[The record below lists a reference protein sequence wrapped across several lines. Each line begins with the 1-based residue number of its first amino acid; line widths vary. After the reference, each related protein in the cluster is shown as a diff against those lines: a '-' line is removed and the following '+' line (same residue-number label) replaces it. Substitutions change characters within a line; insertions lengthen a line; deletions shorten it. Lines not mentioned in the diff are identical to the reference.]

1 VVAPKKRS
9 SYKTLQSLTEVKA
22 SKLKEQPMS
31 HYVGLDISMKETV
44 ICILNDKGVAVHRGK
59 SKTDPEKIAYHLKH
73 TGLQIEK
80 IGLESGSLSH
90 WLVNE
95 LRKFELPAICIDA
108 RKMAAFLSVRVNK
121 TDDNDALGIGEAIRC
136 GLYKEVSQKS
146 QQSVETGTLMQ
157 CRRTLVQQ
165 RVQLI
170 NSIRGFLKTYGTR
183 LGSCGGKEFP
193 ERVRAVIPG
202 ALMIA
207 REGIE
212 SLVSCYE
219 KLSDEIKNLDRKIE
233 ALGRE
238 DEDVKRLMTVPG
250 VGIVTAMSFKIEI
263 DDPHRFKKSRDVG
276 AYFGMTPRQYSS
288 GETKRQGRI
297 SKCGSSEIR
306 TLLTEAGL
314 VCLTRSK
321 KWSKVKAWGLK
332 IMRKHGAKK
341 AAVAVGRKL
350 AVIMHRMLLDK
361 KDFIHGEEKKKET
374 NAA

>member
-1 VVAPKKRS
+1 MK
-9 SYKTLQSLTEVKA
+9 
-22 SKLKEQPMS
+22 

-44 ICILNDKGVAVHRGK
+44 ICIVNDKGESVHKGRC
-59 SKTDPEKIAYHLKH
+59 KTDPEKIAYHLKK
-73 TGLQIEK
+73 TGLCIER

-90 WLVNE
+90 WLVTNLRE
-95 LRKFELPAICIDA
+95 LELPATCIDA
-108 RKMAAFLSVRVNK
+108 RKMAAILSVRVNK
-121 TDDNDALGIGEAIRC
+121 TDDNDAEGIAQAMRC

-146 QQSVETGTLMQ
+146 QEALEIGTLMQ

-170 NSIRGFLKTYGTR
+170 NTIRGLLKTYGIQ
-183 LGSCGGKEFP
+183 LGSCGKAEFSK
-193 ERVRAVIPG
+193 RVRQILPN

-212 SLVSCYE
+212 GLVNCYE
-219 KLSDEIKNLDRKIE
+219 KLCEEIKKLDGKIE
-233 ALGRE
+233 DLARR
-238 DEDVKRLMTVPG
+238 DVDVKRLKTVPG
-250 VGIVTAMSFKIEI
+250 VGIITAMTFKIEL

-288 GETKRQGRI
+288 GETKRQGHI
-297 SKCGSSEIR
+297 SKCGSAEMR

-341 AAVAVGRKL
+341 AAVALGRKL
-350 AVIMHRMLLDK
+350 AVIMHRMLIDQT
-361 KDFIHGEEKKKET
+361 DFIHGEEKAKKVK
-374 NAA
+374 AA

>member
-1 VVAPKKRS
+1 
-9 SYKTLQSLTEVKA
+9 
-22 SKLKEQPMS
+22 MS

-44 ICILNDKGVAVHRGK
+44 ICIVNDKGVCIHKGR
-59 SKTDPEKIAYHLKH
+59 SKTDPEKIADHLKK
-73 TGLQIEK
+73 TGLKIEK

-95 LRKFELPAICIDA
+95 LRGLELPAICIDA
-108 RKMAAFLSVRVNK
+108 RKMAAFLSVQVNK
-121 TDDNDALGIGEAIRC
+121 TDDNDARGIAEAMRC
-136 GLYKEVSQKS
+136 SLYKEVSQKS
-146 QQSVETGTLMQ
+146 QQAIETGTLMQ

-170 NSIRGFLKTYGTR
+170 NSIRGFLKTYGIR

-193 ERVRAVIPG
+193 ERVRGVLPG

-212 SLVSCYE
+212 SLINCYE
-219 KLSDEIKNLDRKIE
+219 NLSEEIKKLDGKIE
-233 ALGRE
+233 ALARE

-250 VGIVTAMSFKIEI
+250 VGIITAMSFKIEI

-276 AYFGMTPRQYSS
+276 AYLGMTPRQYSS
-288 GETKRQGRI
+288 GETKRQGHI
-297 SKCGSSEIR
+297 SKCGSSEVR

-321 KWSKVKAWGLK
+321 KWSRVKAWGLK
-332 IMRKHGAKK
+332 IMKKHGAKK

-350 AVIMHRMLLDK
+350 SVIMHRMLLEK
-361 KDFIHGEEKKKET
+361 KDFIYGEEKKKEVKV
-374 NAA
+374 A

>member
-1 VVAPKKRS
+1 
-9 SYKTLQSLTEVKA
+9 
-22 SKLKEQPMS
+22 MS

-44 ICILNDKGVAVHRGK
+44 ICIVNDKGEPVHRGR
-59 SKTDPEKIAYHLKH
+59 SKTDPEKIAYHLKQ
-73 TGLQIEK
+73 TRLKIEK

-90 WLVNE
+90 WLINE
-95 LRKFELPAICIDA
+95 LRAFDLPAICIDA
-108 RKMAAFLSVRVNK
+108 RKMAAFLSVQINK
-121 TDDNDALGIGEAIRC
+121 TDDNDARGIAEAMRC

-146 QQSVETGTLMQ
+146 QQAVETGTLMQ

-170 NSIRGFLKTYGTR
+170 NSIRGFLKTYGVR

-193 ERVRAVIPG
+193 ERVRAMLPG

-207 REGIE
+207 REGID
-212 SLVSCYE
+212 SLVNCYE
-219 KLSDEIKNLDRKIE
+219 KLCVEIQALDKRIE
-233 ALGRE
+233 SLARE

-288 GETKRQGRI
+288 GETKRQGHI
-297 SKCGSSEIR
+297 SKCGSSEVR
-306 TLLTEAGL
+306 SLLTEAGL

-350 AVIMHRMLLDK
+350 AVIMHRMLLEK
-361 KDFIHGEEKKKET
+361 KDFMHGEEKKLEGQ
-374 NAA
+374 AA